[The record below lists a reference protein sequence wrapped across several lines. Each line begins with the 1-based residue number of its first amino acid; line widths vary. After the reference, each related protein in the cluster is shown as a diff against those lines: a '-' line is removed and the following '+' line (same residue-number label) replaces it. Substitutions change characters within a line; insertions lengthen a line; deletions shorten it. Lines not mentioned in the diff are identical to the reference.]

1 MGLKKETMSQETMS
15 QETMSTEGRP
25 IFIVGV
31 HRSGTTLLRFMLNSS
46 PRIYIPP
53 ESDFIPRFF
62 LGRPHE
68 HLSRKRISTI
78 LKTIFSEY
86 RFGSEWQGDPPQTDA
101 FVQSMPNA
109 SPSGLLTA
117 LYGSYAQQHSARRW
131 GDKTPIYTSYI
142 DLLDQLFPDAQF
154 IHVIRNGR
162 DVAISMLEKWNN
174 EIHVD
179 IFFTARNW
187 VRRIK
192 RAQASGNRL
201 GPKRYYELRYEC
213 LVADPEAELEALC
226 DFLGEPY
233 IPEMAQPQILGRKE
247 IDPKSW
253 EAPIRQPPNTTRI
266 GRWQQE
272 MSLADQ
278 RLFQRIAGTLLIAL
292 DYELLDLGP
301 MPLPEVA
308 RMVLLGAKYAALQA
322 GRRVLQ
328 ALGLF
333 PPI

>member
-1 MGLKKETMSQETMS
+1 VDPKKERMSQEG
-15 QETMSTEGRP
+15 MSTELRP

-62 LGRPHE
+62 LARPHE
-68 HLSRKRISTI
+68 RLSRKRIATFLSTI
-78 LKTIFSEY
+78 FTEY
-86 RFGSEWQGDPPQTDA
+86 RFGSEWQGDPPQIDA
-101 FVQSMPNA
+101 FVQSMPSAN
-109 SPSGLLTA
+109 PSGFLAA
-117 LYGSYAQQHSARRW
+117 LYGSYAQQHDAQRW
-131 GDKTPIYTSYI
+131 GDKTPIYASYL

-154 IHVIRNGR
+154 IHAIRDGR
-162 DVAISMLEKWNN
+162 DVAISMLEKWGKA

-187 VRRIK
+187 VRRIR
-192 RAQASGNRL
+192 RARTSGARL
-201 GPKRYYELRYEC
+201 GPKRYYELRYER
-213 LVADPEAELEALC
+213 LVADPVTEVRALC

-233 IPEMAQPQILGRKE
+233 IPEMAQPQILGRE
-247 IDPKSW
+247 AIDPKSW
-253 EAPIRQPPNTTRI
+253 EAPIRQAPNTARI

-278 RLFQRIAGTLLIAL
+278 RLFQRIAGTLLTAL

-301 MPLPEVA
+301 MPLSEVV
-308 RMVLLGAKYAALQA
+308 RMVLLGAKYTTLQV